1 MKIWNRLSLVVAC
14 VTALSGNANKCLA
27 QGSTLYYN
35 KVDSLSFG
43 QRISLRTNL
52 ASWAELTPNL
62 GVEFTIGNR
71 NWSKWTLG
79 VYGRANWKTKTTELA
94 YNVYDVYDGRVQLRK
109 YWHGAKDSHRVFYW
123 GVYAGINKYDIK
135 FTKTG
140 YKGNGYI
147 GGAMI
152 GTISQLY
159 GYRNGASL
167 DLDLGLNAGVLFGK
181 IQEYHREKN
190 SDGSYS
196 YVNDGAA
203 KENQLITE
211 ALPMAASMDFIHMGL
226 VYHFG
231 TTVANRYKRRIEI
244 DDAYRIMLADKKHR
258 LDSLNIVYKRQKA
271 LKRDSLAE
279 VDYEKRFNQQR
290 QDIEEAYRKREAELL
305 KQRDQFL
312 KEEKDAEDKKQKAEA
327 DKKAAEEKKAA
338 DDKAA
343 EEKKIADEKAAA
355 DKKAAAAKAAA
366 NKKKKTK
373 K

>member
-1 MKIWNRLSLVVAC
+1 MKIWNRLALVAAC
-14 VTALSGNANKCLA
+14 VTALSGNASKCFA

-123 GVYAGINKYDIK
+123 GVYAGVNKYDIK

-140 YKGNGYI
+140 YRGNGYI
-147 GGAMI
+147 GGAML

-167 DLDLGLNAGVLFGK
+167 DLDLGLNAGVLYGK
-181 IQEYHREKN
+181 MEKYHRVKN
-190 SDGSYS
+190 EAGEFEYKVDSK
-196 YVNDGAA
+196 

-211 ALPMAASMDFIHMGL
+211 ALPMAASMDLIHMGL
-226 VYHFG
+226 IYHFG
-231 TTVANRYKRRIEI
+231 TTVPNRYKRRIEI
-244 DDAYRIMLADKKHR
+244 DDSYRFMLAEKKHR
-258 LDSLNIVYKRQKA
+258 LDSLNVVYKRERA
-271 LKRDSLAE
+271 IKRDSLAE
-279 VDYEKRFNQQR
+279 VDYEKRFTQQR
-290 QDIEEAYRKREAELL
+290 QDIEDAYRKREAELL

-312 KEEKDAEDKKQKAEA
+312 KEEKDAEEK
-327 DKKAAEEKKAA
+327 KKAAADAKAAAEKKAA
-338 DDKAA
+338 DEKVATEKVAADKAA
-343 EEKKIADEKAAA
+343 ASKNAS
-355 DKKAAAAKAAA
+355 